1 MKNKRKILASLLN
14 GDSKPLQQLEKTLS
28 VSHLPTVIIEIPD
41 GTLDIGDS
49 KAFSS
54 RFITEEELN
63 RVLAQTGKG
72 STIFILPD
80 NGRNNRIL

>member
-1 MKNKRKILASLLN
+1 MKTNNNRTLLQSLLN
-14 GDSKPLQQLEKTLS
+14 GDGKGLRQLKANKL
-28 VSHLPTVIIEIPD
+28 LTVFVAMPD

-54 RFITEEELN
+54 RFITKEELN
-63 RVLAQTGKG
+63 RVLAQIGKG

>member
-1 MKNKRKILASLLN
+1 MKTNNNRTLLQSLLN
-14 GDSKPLQQLEKTLS
+14 GDGKGLRQLKANK
-28 VSHLPTVIIEIPD
+28 LPTVFVAMPD
-41 GTLDIGDS
+41 GTLDMGDS
-49 KAFSS
+49 KVFSS
-54 RFITEEELN
+54 RFVTKEELN

>member
-1 MKNKRKILASLLN
+1 MKTNNNRTLLQSLLS
-14 GDSKPLQQLEKTLS
+14 GDGKGLRQLKANK
-28 VSHLPTVIIEIPD
+28 LPTVFVAMPD

-49 KAFSS
+49 KVFSS
-54 RFITEEELN
+54 RFVTKEELN

>member
-1 MKNKRKILASLLN
+1 MKTNNNRTLLQSLLN
-14 GDSKPLQQLEKTLS
+14 GDGKGLRQLKANN
-28 VSHLPTVIIEIPD
+28 LPTVFVAMPD

-63 RVLAQTGKG
+63 RVLAQIGKG
-72 STIFILPD
+72 STIFILPH
-80 NGRNNRIL
+80 NGRNEV

>member
-1 MKNKRKILASLLN
+1 MKTNNNRTLLQSLLN
-14 GDSKPLQQLEKTLS
+14 GDGKGLRQLKANK
-28 VSHLPTVIIEIPD
+28 LPTVFVAMPD

-54 RFITEEELN
+54 RFITKEELN
-63 RVLAQTGKG
+63 RVLAQIGKG